1 MFQRL
6 LKCQSLNRCALKFYP
21 SLHHPP
27 PDGTNLVYK
36 IVKITRKERMLG
48 TTIFQNVIMFLDH
61 PPSPSHIEYIY
72 NVCVHA
78 LFDRCVYGAS
88 SLKCK
93 RTQWKLR
100 EPMQCQLNGLR
111 GLPLNPAYT
120 HIDEKVMGGRMRKV
134 NTKFVSRNSQ

>member
-1 MFQRL
+1 MCNNS
-6 LKCQSLNRCALKFYP
+6 KCRSLHRCALKFYP
-21 SLHHPP
+21 SLHPPHP
-27 PDGTNLVYK
+27 TEQISFYK

-48 TTIFQNVIMFLDH
+48 TTIFPNVIMFLDH

-120 HIDEKVMGGRMRKV
+120 QIEEKVTGGRMRKMIT
-134 NTKFVSRNSQ
+134 NFVSPKF